1 MDREKRET
9 ICRFILTPTDDQISQ
24 IIGLYRSQGWWQPFD
39 DFRDG
44 LIQQLISGSHS
55 FVVAEQGGLIIG
67 MGRAISDGVSDAYI
81 QDLTVCPS
89 CRKRGIGQRI
99 LQALLERLH
108 RDGISWIGLIA
119 ERGSCKLYQHA
130 GFREMSGSIPML
142 MVREQ

>member
-67 MGRAISDGVSDAYI
+67 MGRVSA
-81 QDLTVCPS
+81 TPTS
-89 CRKRGIGQRI
+89 RT
-99 LQALLERLH
+99 
-108 RDGISWIGLIA
+108 
-119 ERGSCKLYQHA
+119 
-130 GFREMSGSIPML
+130 
-142 MVREQ
+142 